1 MSESSKPN
9 DTPNQEKK
17 PESSTA
23 EAPAEEKVEG
33 MKDFLASHELQLYGM
48 QFPKEL
54 EENLFTKLKYEIF
67 DASHYFE
74 IMDNQD
80 EDRYLLRSKQN
91 IKKNEFVCLIDHCWT
106 YKLRKFNYFCENFP
120 NIIKRATTMLKYG
133 TIRKPI
139 INTLKKEPEAKKN
152 IETYNN
158 NIVADEEK
166 QIYLD
171 YDDYELTDEMLNLVK
186 INPNKTQTL
195 SIEDNKI
202 ENILFIEE
210 MLEKNKN
217 IKGFWCSGNTFCDVN
232 EGYENEFE
240 KKFPNLEILNR
251 KLTINST
258 EWALEFILNDAA
270 SRACDENRTYYEQYD
285 KLYGQK
291 RILDLTDR
299 DPFKVKDY
307 SIFSKVK
314 CCKIIGV
321 DISENEYDFS
331 KEENKNKLIEFLNG
345 FNNDLEFLYIDDNDD
360 IFNTNEVQE
369 LTEYNIFMDSEFLK
383 KLNNK
388 IKYINGLS
396 IKTIL
401 SRNDKYENLLQLKRE
416 KYVHQ
421 YMWVINRT
429 YRLVSE
435 EKYDEDAIYYFND
448 EFGSSINHSD
458 VPNCCMFP
466 FIFSK
471 KNKFE
476 DDIIT
481 YSLLW
486 PKKDIKKGDEIFIDY
501 LANIG
506 ENEERSSRLTCW
518 YKTPKDYFEIKF
530 LDKLK
535 YFDKAQKQDKVQKFV
550 EDVNMLIEMDKNKQ
564 ELTEETLKKVFNFE
578 LFLNDKEKKITIED
592 VYKKIRDSI
601 SNYNTKKESSG
612 EYFKNNFNTTDKKI
626 KVCSDLSYVRDN
638 LKFPNLEL
646 TKDPKEADIIWLNAN
661 IFDIIESNGKIFKND
676 GKNVFINQFPFESI
690 VTMKSILSN
699 LIQSNLGLNNILG
712 LSYDMRTELAE
723 IIGNFYYNE
732 DRGYENTWILKPIN
746 MSRSMDML
754 ITNNLKEIIRAVETG
769 PKICQKYFCNP
780 MLMNN
785 KKFDLRFIIAVK
797 SLLPLEL
804 YFYDKMFWI
813 RSANKD
819 YNKESLSFD
828 DYEVH
833 FTVMNYSKF
842 GMQTIYDKDFIKYL
856 KDRNVEWDPIYQK
869 LRQKVKNVFLLAC
882 KDCPQMI
889 NYTSRAIYGL
899 DAMLDNELEPHIIE
913 INYQPDC
920 TRACKFVPEY
930 YNDIFSTLFF
940 EQESGMSK
948 V

>member
-1 MSESSKPN
+1 MSE
-9 DTPNQEKK
+9 NQKQNEEQNKEKKDNASKK
-17 PESSTA
+17 PEET
-23 EAPAEEKVEG
+23 EEKIEG
-33 MKDFLASHELQLYGM
+33 MKDFLSAHELQLYGM
-48 QFPKEL
+48 QFPHEL
-54 EENLFTKLKYEIF
+54 EEKLFTKLKYEIF
-67 DASHYFE
+67 DAQHYFE

-80 EDRYLLRSKQN
+80 ENRYLLRSKVD

-106 YKLRKFNYFCENFP
+106 YKLRKFNYFCENYP
-120 NIIKRATTMLKYG
+120 NIIKRVTTMLKYA

-139 INTLKKEPEAKKN
+139 INTLKKEPEPKKN
-152 IETYNN
+152 ITMYNN
-158 NIVADEEK
+158 GIAANEER

-171 YDDYELTDEMLNLVK
+171 YDDYELNDDMLDLIK

-210 MLEKNKN
+210 ILEKNKQ
-217 IKGFWCSGNTFCDVN
+217 IKAFWCSGNTFCDVN
-232 EGYENEFE
+232 EGYENDLEN
-240 KKFPNLEILNR
+240 KFPNLEIINR
-251 KLTINST
+251 KLTSNAT
-258 EWALEFILNDAA
+258 EWACEFILNNSGAENVNKIYY
-270 SRACDENRTYYEQYD
+270 DEYD
-285 KLYGQK
+285 KLYGIK
-291 RILDLTDR
+291 RILDLSDR
-299 DPFKVKDY
+299 DPFKVKNFG
-307 SIFSKVK
+307 IFSKVK
-314 CCKIIGV
+314 SCKILGV

-345 FNNDLEFLYIDDNDD
+345 FNDDLEYLYLDDNDD
-360 IFNTNEVQE
+360 IFNTQEEQE
-369 LTEYNIFMDSEFLK
+369 LTEYNIFMDKELLT
-383 KLNNK
+383 KLNKK

-396 IKTIL
+396 INSIL
-401 SRNDKYENLLQLKRE
+401 SRNEKYENLLQLKRE

-421 YMWVINRT
+421 YMWMVNRT

-458 VPNCCMFP
+458 VPNCCLFP

-471 KNKFE
+471 KNKFD

-518 YKTPKDYFEIKF
+518 YKTPKDYFENKF
-530 LDKLK
+530 LEKLK
-535 YFDKAQKQDKVQKFV
+535 FFDMVQKQDKVQKFID
-550 EDVNMLIEMDKNKQ
+550 DVNMLVEMDKNKQ
-564 ELTEETLKKVFNFE
+564 ELTEEILKKVFNFE
-578 LFLNDKEKKITIED
+578 MFMNEKEKKITIED

-601 SNYNTKKESSG
+601 SNYNSKKENSA
-612 EYFKNNFNTTDKKI
+612 EFFQYNFNTTDKKI

-646 TKDPKEADIIWLNAN
+646 TKDPKEADIVWLNAN
-661 IFDIIESNGKIFKND
+661 IWDMLEFNGIKFKNE
-676 GKNVFINQFPFESI
+676 GKNVFINQFPYESVI
-690 VTMKSILSN
+690 TMKSHLSN
-699 LIQSNLGLNNILG
+699 LIQSNLGLNDILG

-732 DRGYENTWILKPIN
+732 DKGYENTWILKPIN

-754 ITNNLKEIIRAVETG
+754 ITDNLKEIIRAVETG
-769 PKICQKYFCNP
+769 PKICQKYICSP

-785 KKFDLRFIIAVK
+785 KKFDLRFIIAVRN
-797 SLLPLEL
+797 LLPLEL
-804 YFYDKMFWI
+804 YFYEKMFWI

-856 KDRNVEWDPIYQK
+856 KDKNIEWEPIYQK
-869 LRQKVKNVFLLAC
+869 LKEKVKKVFLLAC

-899 DAMLDNELEPHIIE
+899 DAMVDSELEPHIIE

-920 TRACKFVPEY
+920 TRACKFVPEF
-930 YNDIFSTLFF
+930 YNDIFSTLYF
-940 EQESGMSK
+940 EKDSGMNK

>member
-1 MSESSKPN
+1 MSENVKKEEEKK
-9 DTPNQEKK
+9 QEKK
-17 PESSTA
+17 DEKS
-23 EAPAEEKVEG
+23 EELVEG
-33 MKDFLASHELQLYGM
+33 MKDFLSAHDLQLYGM

-54 EENLFTKLKYEIF
+54 EEKLYTKLKYEIF
-67 DASHYFE
+67 DAQNYFE

-80 EDRYLLRSKQN
+80 ENRYLLRATKD
-91 IKKNEFVCLIDHCWT
+91 IKKNEMVCLIDHCWT
-106 YKLRKFNYFCENFP
+106 FKLRKFNYYCENFP

-133 TIRKPI
+133 EYRKPI
-139 INTLKKEPEAKKN
+139 INTLKKEEEAKKD
-152 IETYNN
+152 ITTYNN
-158 NIVADEEK
+158 DIAASEEK
-166 QIYLD
+166 QIYLE
-171 YDDYELTDEMLNLVK
+171 YDDYELTDENIDLIK

-210 MLEKNKN
+210 LLEKNKQ
-217 IKGFWCSGNTFCDVN
+217 IKGLWCSGNTFCEVN
-232 EGYENEFE
+232 EGYEDDFE
-240 KKFPNLEILNR
+240 KKFPNLELINR
-251 KLTINST
+251 RLTTNAT
-258 EWALEFILNDAA
+258 EWSLEFILNNA
-270 SRACDENRTYYEQYD
+270 SSNISEQNKVYYDEYD
-285 KLYGQK
+285 KLYGHK
-291 RILDLTDR
+291 RVLDLSDR
-299 DPFKVKDY
+299 NPFKVKDY
-307 SIFSKVK
+307 NIFSKIK
-314 CCKIIGV
+314 SCKIIGV
-321 DISENEYDFS
+321 DITENEYDFS
-331 KEENKNKLIEFLNG
+331 KEENKKKLIDFLNG
-345 FNNDLEFLYIDDNDD
+345 FTDDLEFLYIDDNDD
-360 IFNTNEVQE
+360 IFNVNEEEQ
-369 LTEYNIFMDSEFLK
+369 LTEYNVFMDKEFL
-383 KLNNK
+383 NK
-388 IKYINGLS
+388 INKKVKYINGLA

-401 SRNDKYENLLQLKRE
+401 ARNDKYENLLQLKRE
-416 KYVHQ
+416 KYVHK

-458 VPNCCMFP
+458 MPNCCMFP
-466 FIFSK
+466 FIFAK
-471 KNKFE
+471 KNEFK
-476 DDIIT
+476 DDLIT
-481 YSLLW
+481 YSLIW
-486 PKKDIKKGDEIFIDY
+486 PKKNIKKGDEIFIDY

-518 YKTPKDYFEIKF
+518 YKTPKDYFENKF
-530 LDKLK
+530 LEKLK
-535 YFDKAQKQDKVQKFV
+535 NLVKAQKQDKVQKFT

-564 ELTEETLKKVFNFE
+564 ELTEEVLKKVFNFE
-578 LFLNDKEKKITIED
+578 MVLKDKEKKITIEE

-601 SNYNTKKESSG
+601 SNYNSKNETSSA
-612 EYFKNNFNTTDKKI
+612 YFKNNFNTSDKKI

-638 LKFPNLEL
+638 LKFPNMEL
-646 TKDPKEADIIWLNAN
+646 TKDPKEADILWLNAN
-661 IFDIIESNGKIFKND
+661 IWDMLEFKGIELKNE
-676 GKNVFINQFPFESI
+676 GKNVFINQFPYESI
-690 VTMKSILSN
+690 ITMKSYLSN
-699 LIQSNLGLNNILG
+699 LIQSNLGLTDILG
-712 LSYDMRTELAE
+712 LSYDMKTELAE

-732 DRGYENTWILKPIN
+732 DKGYENTWILKPVN

-754 ITNNLKEIIRAVETG
+754 ITDNLKEIIRAVETG

-780 MLMNN
+780 YLMND

-797 SLLPLEL
+797 NLLPLEL

-856 KDRNVEWDPIYQK
+856 KDRNIEWDPIYKK
-869 LRQKVKNVFLLAC
+869 LREKVKKVFLLAC

-899 DAMLDNELEPHIIE
+899 DAMVDKDLEPHIIE

-930 YNDIFSTLFF
+930 YNDIFSTLFL
-940 EQESGMSK
+940 EQDSGMSK